1 MSYKLLLADDSVTI
15 QRVIALTFADED
27 VDVIAV
33 GDGEQAIAR
42 VQTDRPDIVL
52 ADVGMPKRSG
62 YDVAA
67 FIKSHAALSHIPV
80 LLLTS
85 AFERIDE
92 ERLRQAGC
100 EGVLVKPFEPRHV
113 IARVREL
120 LHLHGSPRSM
130 QSMADAPQSMD
141 RHGSSSSSL
150 RPVSAG
156 KPAPSLQS
164 EPGTARA
171 LEDFYDR
178 LAVAFAGRAPA
189 RGAMPFTTPEPPA
202 DAQPPDTPAT
212 NVTKPP
218 AAADPTSRPTQAKTT
233 ADAFA
238 ALRAV
243 EQGEPGA
250 LPLRLTIGE
259 ASVAVNDELIDTIV
273 TRVVQRLAPD
283 VVRDVVIDVVSE
295 MAERLIREEIER
307 IRKRT

>member
-1 MSYKLLLADDSVTI
+1 MSYTLLLADDSVTI

-27 VDVIAV
+27 VHVIAV
-33 GDGEQAIAR
+33 GDGEQAIAH

-52 ADVGMPKRSG
+52 ADVGTPKRSG

-67 FIKSHAALSHIPV
+67 FIKNDAALSHIPV
-80 LLLTS
+80 LLLTG

-92 ERLRQAGC
+92 ERVRQAGC
-100 EGVLVKPFEPRHV
+100 DGVLVKPFEPRHV

-120 LHLHGSPRSM
+120 LHLHGSPSSI
-130 QSMADAPQSMD
+130 QSMADATQSMD
-141 RHGSSSSSL
+141 RHASSSSSL

-156 KPAPSLQS
+156 KPAPSLQH
-164 EPGTARA
+164 EPSTARA

-178 LAVAFAGRAPA
+178 LAAAFAGRATA
-189 RGAMPFTTPEPPA
+189 REAMPFTTPEPLVG
-202 DAQPPDTPAT
+202 AQPPDTPAT

-233 ADAFA
+233 TDAFS
-238 ALRAV
+238 ALLAV

-250 LPLRLTIGE
+250 LPVRLTIGE
-259 ASVAVNDELIDTIV
+259 AAVAVNDELIDKIV
-273 TRVVQRLAPD
+273 TRVIERLAPD
-283 VVRDVVIDVVSE
+283 VVRDVVSDVVSE
-295 MAERLIREEIER
+295 MAERLIREEIDR

>member
-27 VDVIAV
+27 VQVIAV
-33 GDGEQAIAR
+33 GDGEQAIAH

-67 FIKSHAALSHIPV
+67 FIKNDAALSHIPV
-80 LLLTS
+80 LLLAG

-92 ERLRQAGC
+92 ERVRQAGC
-100 EGVLVKPFEPRHV
+100 DGVLVKPFEPRHV
-113 IARVREL
+113 VARVREL

-141 RHGSSSSSL
+141 RHASSSL

-156 KPAPSLQS
+156 KPAPSLQP
-164 EPGTARA
+164 EPSTARA

-178 LAVAFAGRAPA
+178 LAAAFAGRATA
-189 RGAMPFTTPEPPA
+189 REAMPFTTPEPPA
-202 DAQPPDTPAT
+202 AAQPPDTPAT
-212 NVTKPP
+212 NVTQPP
-218 AAADPTSRPTQAKTT
+218 AAADPTSRPPQAKTT
-233 ADAFA
+233 AGAFSA
-238 ALRAV
+238 VRAV

-250 LPLRLTIGE
+250 LPVRLTIGE
-259 ASVAVNDELIDTIV
+259 APVAVNDELIDKIV
-273 TRVVQRLAPD
+273 TRVIERLAPD

-307 IRKRT
+307 TRKRT

>member
-27 VDVIAV
+27 VQVIAV
-33 GDGEQAIAR
+33 GDGEQAIAH

-67 FIKSHAALSHIPV
+67 FIKNDAALSHIPV
-80 LLLTS
+80 LLLAG

-92 ERLRQAGC
+92 ERVRQAGC
-100 EGVLVKPFEPRHV
+100 DGVLVKPFEPRHV
-113 IARVREL
+113 VARVREL
-120 LHLHGSPRSM
+120 LHLHGSPRSI

-141 RHGSSSSSL
+141 RHASSSSSL

-156 KPAPSLQS
+156 KPAPSLQP
-164 EPGTARA
+164 EPSTARA

-178 LAVAFAGRAPA
+178 LAAAFAGRVTA
-189 RGAMPFTTPEPPA
+189 REAMPFTTPEPPA
-202 DAQPPDTPAT
+202 DARPPDTPAT
-212 NVTKPP
+212 NATKPP
-218 AAADPTSRPTQAKTT
+218 AAADPTSRPPQAKTT
-233 ADAFA
+233 AGAFSA
-238 ALRAV
+238 VRAV

-250 LPLRLTIGE
+250 LPVRLTIGE
-259 ASVAVNDELIDTIV
+259 APVAVNDELIDKIV
-273 TRVVQRLAPD
+273 TRVIERLAPD

-307 IRKRT
+307 TRKRT